1 MADNH
6 RRRRYLT
13 ISILHIITIMCQALS
28 DQPMFAEP
36 IPNVTVPL
44 GRDVSLPC
52 VVENLGNYKVAWIHV
67 GRQML
72 VTVHKHVVVKIPRFS
87 VSHDN
92 QKTWL
97 LHITS
102 VQQDDRGWYMCQ
114 VNTNPMISQV
124 GYLQVVV
131 PPNIVDALSTESTVA
146 VRENQNITLTCKADG
161 YPAPKV
167 MWKREDGLGISINRH
182 KKMPLYDG
190 EQLNLTR
197 ITRNEMGAY
206 LCIATNGVPPTV
218 SKRITV
224 DVEFSPMIFVP
235 NQLIGA
241 PIDTDVTITCH
252 TEAYP
257 RAMNYW
263 FLGDKMILL
272 NEKYTTSIMEN
283 SYRADMSL
291 TIRNIQIDDF
301 GVYRC
306 ISKNS
311 LGETEGSIRLYD
323 IPKPSAA
330 PKATE
335 IKSSANKEG
344 RSSTPSPAK
353 RPTTVWPS
361 SYNPYY
367 TKRTERPPPPSEE
380 RVERPEQKLRGGQS
394 TGEACILSSGP
405 PSPGSFF
412 RFSRVSVFFSNFVR
426 YRTHDARKTKQK
438 KKKRYPPLSL
448 DESSWNAASLPLS
461 WARPATTGEI
471 NLRMERE
478 SRETDHR

>member
-44 GRDVSLPC
+44 GRDVNLPC

-67 GRQML
+67 GRQMIL
-72 VTVHKHVVVKIPRFS
+72 TVHRHVVVKIPRFS

-97 LHITS
+97 LHINN
-102 VQQDDRGWYMCQ
+102 VQQDDRGYYMCQ
-114 VNTNPMISQV
+114 VNTVPMMSQV
-124 GYLQVVV
+124 GFLQVVV
-131 PPNIVDALSTESTVA
+131 PPNILDSLSTESTVA
-146 VRENQNITLTCKADG
+146 VRENQNITLTCKANG
-161 YPAPKV
+161 YPTPKL
-167 MWKREDGLGISINRH
+167 MWKREDGEIITINRH
-182 KKMPLYDG
+182 FKMALYEG

-224 DVEFSPMIFVP
+224 DVEFSPLIFVP
-235 NQLIGA
+235 NQLVGA
-241 PIDTDVTITCH
+241 PSGTNVTIDCH

-257 RAMNYW
+257 RAMSYW
-263 FLGDKMILL
+263 FLDDVMILS
-272 NEKYTTSIMEN
+272 NEKYTTEITEN
-283 SYRADMSL
+283 SYRSYMKL
-291 TIRNIQIDDF
+291 TIRNIQKEDF
-301 GVYRC
+301 GNYRC

-311 LGETEGSIRLYD
+311 LGETEGSIRVYE

-344 RSSTPSPAK
+344 RPSTPSPAK

-367 TKRTERPPPPSEE
+367 AKRTERPPPPSEE

-394 TGEACILSSGP
+394 TGSAYIIRWSAPQLMVVAVQYILTGP
-405 PSPGSFF
+405 
-412 RFSRVSVFFSNFVR
+412 
-426 YRTHDARKTKQK
+426 YM
-438 KKKRYPPLSL
+438 PPYMPQTA
-448 DESSWNAASLPLS
+448 N
-461 WARPATTGEI
+461 
-471 NLRMERE
+471 
-478 SRETDHR
+478 

>member
-1 MADNH
+1 MADNY

-13 ISILHIITIMCQALS
+13 ITVLQIITIMCQALS

-44 GRDVSLPC
+44 GRDVNLPC
-52 VVENLGNYKVAWIHV
+52 VVENLGDYKVAWIHV

-72 VTVHKHVVVKIPRFS
+72 LTIHKHVVVKIPRFS

-97 LHITS
+97 LHINN
-102 VQQDDRGWYMCQ
+102 VHEEDRGYYMCQ
-114 VNTNPMISQV
+114 LNTNPMMSQV
-124 GYLQVVV
+124 GFLQVVV
-131 PPNIVDALSTESTVA
+131 PPNILDSLSTESTIA

-161 YPAPKV
+161 YPTPKL
-167 MWKREDGLGISINRH
+167 MWKREDGQNISINRH
-182 KKMPLYDG
+182 DRVPLYDG

-224 DVEFSPMIFVP
+224 DVEFSPLIMVP
-235 NQLIGA
+235 NQLVGA
-241 PIDTDVTITCH
+241 PAGTNATIDCH
-252 TEAYP
+252 TEAHP
-257 RAMNYW
+257 RAMSYW
-263 FLGDKMILL
+263 FLKDEMILS

-283 SYRADMSL
+283 SYRTHMRL
-291 TIRNIQIDDF
+291 TIKNLQADDF
-301 GVYRC
+301 GNYRC

-311 LGETEGSIRLYD
+311 LGETEGSIRLYE

-344 RSSTPSPAK
+344 RPSTPSPAK

-367 TKRTERPPPPSEE
+367 TKRTERPPPPNEE

-394 TGEACILSSGP
+394 TGSAYIIRWSAPQLMVVAVQYILTGP
-405 PSPGSFF
+405 
-412 RFSRVSVFFSNFVR
+412 
-426 YRTHDARKTKQK
+426 YM
-438 KKKRYPPLSL
+438 PPYVPQTA
-448 DESSWNAASLPLS
+448 N
-461 WARPATTGEI
+461 
-471 NLRMERE
+471 
-478 SRETDHR
+478 

>member
-1 MADNH
+1 MEF
-6 RRRRYLT
+6 
-13 ISILHIITIMCQALS
+13 SICAALS
-28 DQPMFAEP
+28 DRPMFAEP

-72 VTVHKHVVVKIPRFS
+72 LTIHKHVVVKIPRFS

-97 LHITS
+97 LHINN
-102 VQQDDRGWYMCQ
+102 VQQDDRGYYMCQ
-114 VNTNPMISQV
+114 LNTNPMMSQV
-124 GYLQVVV
+124 GFLQVVV
-131 PPNIVDALSTESTVA
+131 PPNILDSLSTESTVA

-161 YPAPKV
+161 YPTPKL
-167 MWKREDGLGISINRH
+167 MWKREDGQSISINRH
-182 KKMPLYDG
+182 YKVSLYDG

-235 NQLIGA
+235 NQLVGA
-241 PIDTDVTITCH
+241 PAGTNVTIDCH

-257 RAMNYW
+257 RAMSYW
-263 FLGDKMILL
+263 FLGAEMILS

-283 SYRADMSL
+283 SYRAYMRL
-291 TIRNIQIDDF
+291 TIRNLQDGDF
-301 GVYRC
+301 GNYRC

-311 LGETEGSIRLYD
+311 LGETEGSIRLYA

-344 RSSTPSPAK
+344 SAYIIRWSAPQLMVVAVQYILTG
-353 RPTTVWPS
+353 
-361 SYNPYY
+361 PYM
-367 TKRTERPPPPSEE
+367 PPYVP
-380 RVERPEQKLRGGQS
+380 Q
-394 TGEACILSSGP
+394 TA
-405 PSPGSFF
+405 
-412 RFSRVSVFFSNFVR
+412 N
-426 YRTHDARKTKQK
+426 
-438 KKKRYPPLSL
+438 
-448 DESSWNAASLPLS
+448 
-461 WARPATTGEI
+461 
-471 NLRMERE
+471 
-478 SRETDHR
+478 

>member
-1 MADNH
+1 MTVRHNSYNSTERTQPVHAI
-6 RRRRYLT
+6 
-13 ISILHIITIMCQALS
+13 ISTRTEDAISALS

-44 GRDVSLPC
+44 GRDVNLPC

-67 GRQML
+67 GRQMIL
-72 VTVHKHVVVKIPRFS
+72 TVHRHVVVKIPRFS

-97 LHITS
+97 LHINN
-102 VQQDDRGWYMCQ
+102 VQQDDRGYYMCQ
-114 VNTNPMISQV
+114 VNTVPMMSQV
-124 GYLQVVV
+124 GFLQVVV
-131 PPNIVDALSTESTVA
+131 PPNILDSLSTESTVA
-146 VRENQNITLTCKADG
+146 VRENQNITLTCKANG
-161 YPAPKV
+161 YPTPKL
-167 MWKREDGLGISINRH
+167 MWKREDGEIITINRH
-182 KKMPLYDG
+182 FKMALYEG

-224 DVEFSPMIFVP
+224 DVEFSPLIFVP
-235 NQLIGA
+235 NQLVGA
-241 PIDTDVTITCH
+241 PSGTNVTIDCH

-257 RAMNYW
+257 RAMSYW
-263 FLGDKMILL
+263 FLDDVMILS
-272 NEKYTTSIMEN
+272 NEKYTTEITEN
-283 SYRADMSL
+283 SYRSYMKL
-291 TIRNIQIDDF
+291 TIRNIQKEDF
-301 GVYRC
+301 GNYRC

-311 LGETEGSIRLYD
+311 LGETEGSIRVYE

-344 RSSTPSPAK
+344 RPSTPSPAK

-367 TKRTERPPPPSEE
+367 AKRTERPPPPSEE

-394 TGEACILSSGP
+394 TGSAYIIRWSAPQLMVVAVQYILTGP
-405 PSPGSFF
+405 
-412 RFSRVSVFFSNFVR
+412 
-426 YRTHDARKTKQK
+426 YM
-438 KKKRYPPLSL
+438 PPYMPQTA
-448 DESSWNAASLPLS
+448 N
-461 WARPATTGEI
+461 
-471 NLRMERE
+471 
-478 SRETDHR
+478 

>member
-1 MADNH
+1 MADNY

-13 ISILHIITIMCQALS
+13 ITVLQIITIMCQALS

-44 GRDVSLPC
+44 GRDVNLPC
-52 VVENLGNYKVAWIHV
+52 VVENLGDYKVAWIHV

-72 VTVHKHVVVKIPRFS
+72 LTIHKHVVVKIPRFS

-97 LHITS
+97 LHINN
-102 VQQDDRGWYMCQ
+102 VHEEDRGYYMCQ
-114 VNTNPMISQV
+114 LNTNPMMSQV
-124 GYLQVVV
+124 GFLQVVV
-131 PPNIVDALSTESTVA
+131 PPNILDSLSTESTIA

-161 YPAPKV
+161 YPTPKL
-167 MWKREDGLGISINRH
+167 MWKREDGQNISINRH
-182 KKMPLYDG
+182 DRVPLYDG

-224 DVEFSPMIFVP
+224 DVEFSPLIMVP
-235 NQLIGA
+235 NQLVGA
-241 PIDTDVTITCH
+241 PAGTNATIDCH
-252 TEAYP
+252 TEAHP
-257 RAMNYW
+257 RAMSYW
-263 FLGDKMILL
+263 FLKDEMILS

-283 SYRADMSL
+283 SYRTHMRL
-291 TIRNIQIDDF
+291 TIKNLQADDF
-301 GVYRC
+301 GNYRC

-311 LGETEGSIRLYD
+311 LGETEGSIRLYE

-344 RSSTPSPAK
+344 SAYIIRWSAPQLMVVAVQYILTG
-353 RPTTVWPS
+353 
-361 SYNPYY
+361 PYM
-367 TKRTERPPPPSEE
+367 PPYVP
-380 RVERPEQKLRGGQS
+380 Q
-394 TGEACILSSGP
+394 TA
-405 PSPGSFF
+405 
-412 RFSRVSVFFSNFVR
+412 N
-426 YRTHDARKTKQK
+426 
-438 KKKRYPPLSL
+438 
-448 DESSWNAASLPLS
+448 
-461 WARPATTGEI
+461 
-471 NLRMERE
+471 
-478 SRETDHR
+478 